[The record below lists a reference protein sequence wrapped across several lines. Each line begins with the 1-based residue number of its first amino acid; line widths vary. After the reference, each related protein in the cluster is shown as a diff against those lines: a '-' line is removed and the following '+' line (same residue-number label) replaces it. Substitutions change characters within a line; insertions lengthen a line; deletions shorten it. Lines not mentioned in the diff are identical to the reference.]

1 MSKRPRYIDL
11 RPNEVVRNAMSY
23 IKKPDESIVTLKI
36 EDKTPEGY
44 TFRANR
50 EMVEHAMVDL
60 IGNAVKFTDKG
71 TITIEI
77 TRTQDA
83 CVRFTITDTGK
94 GIPAG
99 QEEHIF
105 ERFAKL
111 DEFIPGTGLGLSLCR
126 VVATILGGR
135 VYVDTNYKQQ
145 GARFVFEIPENFA

>member
-1 MSKRPRYIDL
+1 
-11 RPNEVVRNAMSY
+11 
-23 IKKPDESIVTLKI
+23 
-36 EDKTPEGY
+36 
-44 TFRANR
+44 
-50 EMVEHAMVDL
+50 MVEHAMVNI

-71 TITIEI
+71 TITIEA

-111 DEFIPGTGLGLSLCR
+111 DEFIPGTGLGLPLCR